1 MKSDYVYSLIERI
14 LYDEKYY
21 YFDGEIKDYRGA
33 VEVHCSFEEMMTFVQ
48 DVEKRGWN
56 GFVEHDP
63 KRLLFGVSFDMTGPD
78 YDGFK
83 VFCKVSGMNNV
94 VKNLKNSYPEIVS
107 EMNLLMSSKNKLFRE
122 VIPSRYKE
130 NEE

>member
-1 MKSDYVYSLIERI
+1 MKSDYIYSLVETI
-14 LYDEKYY
+14 LYDEKYF
-21 YFDGEIKDYRGA
+21 YFDGKLRDYRDA
-33 VEVHCSFEEMMTFVQ
+33 IEVHCSFEEMVTLVQ
-48 DVEKRGWN
+48 DIEKRGWN
-56 GFVEHDP
+56 GIIDHDP
-63 KRLLFGVSFDMTGPD
+63 GRLLFGVRFDMTGPD

>member
-1 MKSDYVYSLIERI
+1 MNKDYIYSLVETI

-63 KRLLFGVSFDMTGPD
+63 KRLLFGVRFDMTGPD

>member
-1 MKSDYVYSLIERI
+1 
-14 LYDEKYY
+14 
-21 YFDGEIKDYRGA
+21 
-33 VEVHCSFEEMMTFVQ
+33 
-48 DVEKRGWN
+48 
-56 GFVEHDP
+56 
-63 KRLLFGVSFDMTGPD
+63 MTGPD

-130 NEE
+130 SEE